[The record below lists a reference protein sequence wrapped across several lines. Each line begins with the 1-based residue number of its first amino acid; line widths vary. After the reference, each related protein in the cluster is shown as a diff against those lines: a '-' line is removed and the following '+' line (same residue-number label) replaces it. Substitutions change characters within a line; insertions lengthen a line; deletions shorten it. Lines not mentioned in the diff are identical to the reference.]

1 MQKSNWW
8 LEPSVPSLI
17 ATSQAGLSSA
27 QAAQR
32 LQTVGRNTFNAHR
45 NNSLIWQYFS
55 KLKNPL
61 VLVLLCASFVSALT
75 GEVVNCII
83 ISTMVLL
90 SITLD
95 FFQEYKA
102 NAAAEKLRQ
111 SVSVRTTV
119 LRNGGAV
126 DISIQEVVPGDVVL
140 LSAGDLIPAD
150 GLVLEAKDFF
160 VNQSM

>member
-1 MQKSNWW
+1 MQRSNWW
-8 LEPSVPSLI
+8 LEPSVPSHI
-17 ATSQAGLSSA
+17 ATPQDGLLA
-27 QAAQR
+27 DEAAQR

-45 NNSLIWQYFS
+45 SNSLLWQFFA
-55 KLKNPL
+55 KFKNPL

-90 SITLD
+90 SVTLD

-119 LRNGGAV
+119 LRNGEPV
-126 DISIQEVVPGDVVL
+126 DISI
-140 LSAGDLIPAD
+140 
-150 GLVLEAKDFF
+150 
-160 VNQSM
+160 